1 MYTFK
6 SIPIDCRN
14 ICDKSFVHSSWIAN
28 YFAFEH
34 KNLHQLITVS
44 LDKFKELYINSLKK
58 GYSDYLI
65 YDNTKYGYNIDNKI
79 IRNQI
84 KLNIHSTYT
93 YISSNF
99 TLNKIN
105 KDITED
111 ITEDILKEYYNNKY
125 VEIKE
130 KDIDKILCSNYII
143 VSCNNNAF
151 TIIKHF
157 GYYIILDPQ
166 SSNINI
172 LNKENT
178 IDYILKKY
186 NNNYLFITFLC
197 GF

>member
-1 MYTFK
+1 MFK
-6 SIPIDCRN
+6 
-14 ICDKSFVHSSWIAN
+14 KSFVHSSWISI
-28 YFAFEH
+28 YFAFEY
-34 KNLHQLITVS
+34 KNFQQLITVS
-44 LDKFKELYINSLKK
+44 LDKFKELYINSLKN
-58 GYSDYLI
+58 GYNDYLI

-99 TLNKIN
+99 SSNQIN
-105 KDITED
+105 
-111 ITEDILKEYYNNKY
+111 EDILKEYYSNKY
-125 VEIKE
+125 VEINSN
-130 KDIDKILCSNYII
+130 DIDRILCSNYVI
-143 VSCNNNAF
+143 VSCNNNSF
-151 TIIKHF
+151 TIIKHS

-166 SSNINI
+166 SSSINI